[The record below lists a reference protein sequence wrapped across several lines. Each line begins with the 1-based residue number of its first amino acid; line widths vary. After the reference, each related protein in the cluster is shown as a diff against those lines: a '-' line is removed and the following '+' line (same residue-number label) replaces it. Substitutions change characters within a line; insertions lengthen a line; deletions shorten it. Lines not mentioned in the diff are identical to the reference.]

1 MSMRTTSLPKS
12 YHDAV
17 VRWRD
22 AYLPDYGFLL
32 DNWDKHFP
40 NDPRFELCAYR
51 QLGMCTEIEC
61 GEWKGKPKYNRAA
74 EMVPEQAH
82 HLLGAIRAQASTEF
96 GSIQQHRLT
105 LARAQDEEEQF
116 WILRMMAEELRHG
129 YQMLHLLAEDDWSA
143 VSKDGNAD
151 MIEEI
156 LSMTTGSHV
165 LGAFNIDFDSF
176 VDNVVFCALIDRVG
190 KYQLTMQRQSAYQP
204 MAESMPQMLREEA
217 FHLAAGVVPLR
228 RWVTSAARD
237 EGFFTMD
244 MLQRAI
250 NKWLPRGLEMFGDE
264 RGGGTNVRYGLK
276 PMKNGEA
283 QRLYRE
289 EVDKLVRDLNLR
301 YLRARLPELSLAEAP
316 EALDRILAGDTAPG
330 HAGVRREDLLRLPH
344 PEFLRRRGVPAFR
357 MVGTGGETYA
367 ELGDYLRHLAGA
379 LPESYR
385 AGRDYKDYVEALA
398 KVQRGETTAEAA
410 ASQLPALRRVG
421 GACPC
426 SKSVRWV
433 IDAPPADG
441 PAVAAANTAT
451 GAGPAA
457 GAAAGRPA
465 GQAGA

>member
-1 MSMRTTSLPKS
+1 MSTRTTSLPKS

-17 VRWRD
+17 VKWRETF
-22 AYLPDYGFLL
+22 LPDYDFLL
-32 DNWDKHFP
+32 DNWEKHFP

-61 GEWKGKPKYNRAA
+61 GDLQGKPKYKRAC

-82 HLLGAIRAQASTEF
+82 HVLGAVRAQASTEF

-129 YQMLHLLAEDDWSA
+129 YQMLHLLAEDDWSS
-143 VSKDGNAD
+143 VSKDSGAD

-156 LSMTTGSHV
+156 LSMNTGSHV

-190 KYQLTMQRQSAYQP
+190 KYQLTMQKQSAYQP

-217 FHLAAGVVPLR
+217 FHLAAGVVPMR
-228 RWVTSAARD
+228 RWATLAARD
-237 EGFFTMD
+237 DGFVTME
-244 MLQRAI
+244 MLQQAL
-250 NKWLPRGLEMFGDE
+250 NKWMPRGLEMFGDE

-276 PMKNGEA
+276 PLKNAEA

-289 EVDKLVRDLNLR
+289 EVEKLVRDLNLR
-301 YLRARLPELSLAEAP
+301 YLRARHPALSLAEAP
-316 EALDRILAGDTAPG
+316 RVLDLTLAGETPAAA
-330 HAGVRREDLLRLPH
+330 AGVRREDLLRLAH
-344 PEFLRRRGVPAFR
+344 AEFFRRRGMAAFR
-357 MVGTGGETYA
+357 MVGVDGEAFTDVHA
-367 ELGDYLRHLAGA
+367 YLRHVAAA
-379 LPESYR
+379 LPDAYR
-385 AGRDYKDYVEALA
+385 AGRDYKEYTEVLIKVHSGELTVEA
-398 KVQRGETTAEAA
+398 
-410 ASQLPALRRVG
+410 ASSQMPALRRVG

-433 IDAPPADG
+433 VDG
-441 PAVAAANTAT
+441 AAPAVAAATPAGLAGVSATPPAPAATPATA
-451 GAGPAA
+451 AA
-457 GAAAGRPA
+457 GA
-465 GQAGA
+465 

>member
-1 MSMRTTSLPKS
+1 MSSRTTTLPKS

-17 VRWRD
+17 VKWRETF
-22 AYLPDYGFLL
+22 LPDYDFLL
-32 DNWDKHFP
+32 DNWEKHFP

-61 GEWKGKPKYNRAA
+61 GELKGKPKYKCAA
-74 EMVPEQAH
+74 EMIPEQAH
-82 HLLGAIRAQASTEF
+82 HVLGAVRAQASTEF

-129 YQMLHLLAEDDWSA
+129 YQMLHLLADDDWSS
-143 VSKDGNAD
+143 VSKDSGAD

-156 LSMTTGSHV
+156 LSMNTGSHV

-190 KYQLTMQRQSAYQP
+190 KYQLSMQKQSAYQP

-217 FHLAAGVVPLR
+217 FHLAAGVVPMR
-228 RWVTSAARD
+228 RWATSAARD
-237 EGFFTMD
+237 AGFVTME
-244 MLQRAI
+244 MLQQAL

-289 EVDKLVRDLNLR
+289 EVGKVVRDLNLR
-301 YLRARLPELSLAEAP
+301 WLRARQPRLSLAEAP
-316 EALDRILAGDTAPG
+316 EVLDRILGGETVD
-330 HAGVRREDLLRLPH
+330 GVCSDDLLRLPH
-344 PEFLRRRGVPAFR
+344 GDFFRRRGVSAFG
-357 MVGTGGETYA
+357 MVGFGGEAYSDA
-367 ELGDYLRHLAGA
+367 HDYLQHLGRS
-379 LPESYR
+379 LPDAYR
-385 AGRDYKDYVEALA
+385 AGRDYKEYAEALIKVQSGELTVEA
-398 KVQRGETTAEAA
+398 
-410 ASQLPALRRVG
+410 ASSQMPALRRVG

-433 IDAPPADG
+433 
-441 PAVAAANTAT
+441 VESAAATAAPAAISAA
-451 GAGPAA
+451 AGTVAIPPHVAMPPHAA
-457 GAAAGRPA
+457 GA
-465 GQAGA
+465 